1 MKLELNERLVEEF
14 LRQKI
19 DCIVPPLTE
28 KQKQY
33 VDDFVDIS
41 MQNFHENIE
50 ETIAIGLF
58 GDVEE
63 MFLSIES

>member
-1 MKLELNERLVEEF
+1 MKLELNETLVEEF

-28 KQKQY
+28 EQKQY